1 MRQTG
6 YAIDWTASL
15 DRDESKSQ
23 DPWLSL
29 NTMQPDKYRPTG
41 RLATFK
47 GTRYDIFTVYLP
59 RKGIDLAT
67 PVKAY
72 ASGHFKMI
80 ECNGKLY
87 LTTIDGMFYERN
99 KPDNFNIKKELRSI
113 SNA

>member
-15 DRDESKSQ
+15 DRDESRSQ

-29 NTMQPDKYRPTG
+29 NTMQPDKYRPAG

-80 ECNGKLY
+80 ECNGRLY
-87 LTTIDGMFYERN
+87 LTMIDGVVFERN
-99 KPDNFNIKKELRSI
+99 KPADFYIKKELRRQ
-113 SNA
+113 

>member
-1 MRQTG
+1 MMPSV
-6 YAIDWTASL
+6 DWTANL
-15 DRDESKSQ
+15 EPEDTRAQ

-41 RLATFK
+41 RLALYK

-67 PVKAY
+67 PVKAF

-80 ECNGKLY
+80 ECNGRLY
-87 LTTIDGMFYERN
+87 LTMIDGVVFERN
-99 KPDNFNIKKELRSI
+99 KPEGFNIQKELRRSL
-113 SNA
+113 NA

>member
-15 DRDESKSQ
+15 EKEETRSQ

-29 NTMQPDKYRPTG
+29 NTMRPDKNKPAG
-41 RLATFK
+41 RLAAYK

-67 PVKAY
+67 PVRAF

-80 ECNGKLY
+80 ECNGRLY
-87 LTTIDGMFYERN
+87 LTMIDGIVFERN
-99 KPDNFNIKKELRSI
+99 KTADFYIKKELRRQ
-113 SNA
+113 